1 MVSVE
6 KDKKGS
12 AYFVSHMRC
21 GYHEYIGLTED
32 ELRELYK
39 ELRNVLA
46 DTARVQRK

>member
-21 GYHEYIGLTED
+21 GYHECIGLTED
-32 ELRELYK
+32 ELK
-39 ELRNVLA
+39 ELNEELN
-46 DTARVQRK
+46 KMFEGSGK